1 MRNSLFLLIM
11 MLLAF
16 VFVAQSQDVVET
28 ESRQMI
34 ALHEKRLKMQ
44 REFQQTGFAGQNI
57 NISYQ
62 RAYWEIDPAV
72 VYIKGEISTYFK
84 PVIDGIT
91 SISFDLSDS
100 LIVDSVLY
108 HHEKT
113 TFQWTTPNQVEIV
126 FEPPLN
132 IGITDSVT
140 VFYQGIPQHG
150 NGHGS
155 FEQGF
160 HDNYPI
166 VWTFSQP
173 YGSGDWWPCKNDLSD
188 KIDSLDIFVKTPLP
202 NHVASVGILVDSL
215 TKGDFTTWHWKHR
228 YPVAAC
234 LVGIAVTNYV
244 SFSDFVEIEGKQL
257 EVLNYVYPEE
267 LATVRNQA
275 AGVLPVIQLFSELFT
290 PYPFLNEKYGH
301 AMFGHGGGEQV
312 QTMSFMG
319 AFTHDL
325 MAHELAHS
333 WFCNDIT
340 TASWHEIWLNEG
352 FATYCNGL
360 SFEHLF
366 EGYYW
371 PIWKNNT
378 LNAIISEPDGSVYV
392 DDTTSVM
399 RVYNPRLT
407 YHKGA
412 YLVHM
417 LRWVLGDDDFF
428 QGVKNYLNDP
438 DLAFGF
444 ATTQNLKDHLEAT
457 SGMDLTGFFEDWLY
471 GEGFP
476 SYSLIC
482 NTSADGKISV
492 VINQNQSHPSVDFFE
507 MPVPVRF
514 YGDGKD
520 TTIVFDHRFS
530 GQEFLIELSF
540 VPDSLA
546 IDPEKWLIS
555 GGNNYA
561 LGTAEF
567 DEEMFKIIPNPAK
580 DFITVEFP
588 DQQNC
593 FDYLISDMAGNT
605 VLSGKIELNTS
616 VCRISIRELPE
627 GIYLFRIKTKTLEA
641 ISKIMISR

>member
-1 MRNSLFLLIM
+1 M

-16 VFVAQSQDVVET
+16 VFVAKSQDIVET

-34 ALHEKRLKMQ
+34 SLHEKRLKMQ
-44 REFQQTGFAGQNI
+44 RDIQQAGFAGQNI
-57 NISYQ
+57 NIIYQ

-72 VYIKGEISTYFK
+72 VYIKGEITSYFK
-84 PVIDGIT
+84 PVVEGII

-108 HHEKT
+108 HHQKAT
-113 TFQWTTPNQVEIV
+113 IQRLVANQFEIN
-126 FEPPLN
+126 FEAPLN
-132 IGITDSVT
+132 IGIADSVT
-140 VFYQGIPQHG
+140 VFYHGIPQYG
-150 NGHGS
+150 IGHGS

-202 NHVASVGILVDSL
+202 NRVASVGLLVDSL
-215 TKGDFTTWHWKHR
+215 SNGNFTTWHWKHR

-234 LVGIAVTNYV
+234 LVGVAVTNYV
-244 SFSDFVEIEGKQL
+244 SFSDFIQIDGKQL

-319 AFTHDL
+319 GFTHDL

-392 DDTTSVM
+392 DDTTLVS

-407 YHKGA
+407 YHKAA

-428 QGVKNYLNDP
+428 QSIKNYLNDP

-444 ATTQNLKDHLEAT
+444 ATTQNLKAHLEAT
-457 SGMDLTGFFEDWLY
+457 SGKDLTGFFEDWLY

-476 SYSLIC
+476 TYSLVCKTREDEKLSLI
-482 NTSADGKISV
+482 
-492 VINQNQSHPSVDFFE
+492 INQTQSHTSVDFFE

-514 YGDGKD
+514 YGNGKD

-530 GQEFLIELSF
+530 GQEFLIELGF

-546 IDPEKWLIS
+546 VDPEKWLVS
-555 GGNNYA
+555 GGNNYT
-561 LGTAEF
+561 LGISENVVRS
-567 DEEMFKIIPNPAK
+567 FKILPNPAK
-580 DFITVEFP
+580 DFVVIEFQIPHSFSGYQITDLQGTMLLSAQMDASSEFCTI
-588 DQQNC
+588 DVSKLQK
-593 FDYLISDMAGNT
+593 G
-605 VLSGKIELNTS
+605 V
-616 VCRISIRELPE
+616 
-627 GIYLFRIKTKTLEA
+627 YLFTFSSALLKTTVKVVIL
-641 ISKIMISR
+641 

>member
-1 MRNSLFLLIM
+1 MRNSLFLLIIL
-11 MLLAF
+11 LLAF
-16 VFVAQSQDVVET
+16 TFAAKSQDVVET

-34 ALHEKRLKMQ
+34 ALQKKRLKMMQ
-44 REFQQTGFAGQNI
+44 EISETGFAGQNI
-57 NISYQ
+57 NIIYQ
-62 RAYWEIDPAV
+62 RAFWEIDPAV
-72 VYIKGEISTYFK
+72 VYIKGAITIHFK
-84 PVIDGIT
+84 PVIDGVT

-100 LIVDSVLY
+100 LTVDSVFYLNQ
-108 HHEKT
+108 KI
-113 TFQWTTPNQVEIV
+113 TFQRLIPNQIEIV
-126 FEPPLN
+126 FDATLPF
-132 IGITDSVT
+132 GITDSVT
-140 VFYQGIPQHG
+140 VFYQGIPQYG

-160 HDNYPI
+160 HDDYPI

-202 NHVASVGILVDSL
+202 NRVASVGILVDSIPD
-215 TKGDFTTWHWKHR
+215 GNFTTYHWKHR

-244 SFSDFVEIEGKQL
+244 SFSDFVEIDGKQL

-267 LATVRNQA
+267 LATVQNQA
-275 AGVLPVIQLFSELFT
+275 AGVLPVMQLFSELFT

-319 AFTHDL
+319 GFTHDL

-378 LNAIISEPDGSVYV
+378 LNAIISEPGGSVYV
-392 DDTTSVM
+392 DDTTLVS

-417 LRWVLGDDDFF
+417 LRWVLGDTDFF
-428 QGVKNYLNDP
+428 QGIKDYLNDP
-438 DLAFGF
+438 DLAYGF

-457 SGMDLTGFFEDWLY
+457 SGKDLTGFFEDWLY

-476 SYSLIC
+476 TYSLVC
-482 NTSADGKISV
+482 KTREDEKLSV
-492 VINQNQSHPSVDFFE
+492 IINQTQSHPSVDFFE

-514 YGDGKD
+514 YGSEND
-520 TTIVFDHRFS
+520 TTIVFNSQFS
-530 GQEFLIELSF
+530 GQEFLVELGF

-546 IDPEKWLIS
+546 IDPELWLVS
-555 GGNNYA
+555 GENSYT
-561 LGTAEF
+561 LGMNENDAMT
-567 DEEMFKIIPNPAK
+567 FKILPNPAT
-580 DFITVEFP
+580 DFVFVEFKIP
-588 DQQNC
+588 HSFSSYQITDLQGTM
-593 FDYLISDMAGNT
+593 L
-605 VLSGKIELNTS
+605 LSGQMEAGSDICTIDVSTLQRG
-616 VCRISIRELPE
+616 V
-627 GIYLFRIKTKTLEA
+627 YLFTFSSANQRATVKVV
-641 ISKIMISR
+641 IS

>member
-1 MRNSLFLLIM
+1 MKNSFFLLMIM
-11 MLLAF
+11 FLIFANTAM
-16 VFVAQSQDVVET
+16 SQEAVET
-28 ESRQMI
+28 ESSQMI
-34 ALHEKRLKMQ
+34 ALQEKRLKMQ

-57 NISYQ
+57 NIIYQ
-62 RAYWEIDPAV
+62 QAYWEIDPAV
-72 VYIKGEISTYFK
+72 VYIKGEITSYFK
-84 PVIDGIT
+84 PVVDGIT

-108 HHEKT
+108 HHQNA
-113 TFQWTTPNQVEIV
+113 TFQRLVANQFEIV
-126 FEPPLN
+126 FETPLS
-132 IGITDSVT
+132 IGITDSVK
-140 VFYQGIPQHG
+140 VFYHGIPQYG
-150 NGHGS
+150 IGHGS

-166 VWTFSQP
+166 IWTFSQP

-202 NHVASVGILVDSL
+202 NRVASVGVLIDSL
-215 TKGDFTTWHWKHR
+215 PEGDFTTYHWKHR

-234 LVGIAVTNYV
+234 LVGVAVTNYV
-244 SFSDFVEIEGKQL
+244 SFSDFIQIDGKQL

-275 AGVLPVIQLFSELFT
+275 AGILPVIQLFSELFI

-340 TASWHEIWLNEG
+340 TTSWHEIWLNEG

-392 DDTTSVM
+392 DDTTLVS

-417 LRWVLGDDDFF
+417 LRWVLGDEDFF
-428 QGVKNYLNDP
+428 QSIKNYLNDT

-444 ATTQNLKDHLEAT
+444 ATSQNLKDHLEAT
-457 SGMDLTGFFEDWLY
+457 SGKDLTGFFEDWLY
-471 GEGFP
+471 GEGYP
-476 SYSLIC
+476 TYSLVC
-482 NTSADGKISV
+482 QTREDERLC
-492 VINQNQSHPSVDFFE
+492 VILNQTQSHSSVDFFE

-514 YGDGKD
+514 YGDEKD
-520 TTIVFDHRFS
+520 TTIVFDHNFS
-530 GQEFLIELSF
+530 GEEFLIELGF
-540 VPDSLA
+540 MPDSLA

-555 GGNNYA
+555 GGNSYT
-561 LGTAEF
+561 LGINEN
-567 DEEMFKIIPNPAK
+567 DIKSFKILPNPAN
-580 DFITVEFP
+580 DFVTIEFQMP
-588 DQQNC
+588 HSFSGYQIN
-593 FDYLISDMAGNT
+593 DMNGKML
-605 VLSGKIELNTS
+605 LSGTIEAGS
-616 VCRISIRELPE
+616 EICRIDISALPE
-627 GIYLFRIKTKTLEA
+627 GIYLFSFESDSLKTSGKV
-641 ISKIMISR
+641 MISR

>member
-1 MRNSLFLLIM
+1 MKNSFFLLMIM
-11 MLLAF
+11 FLIFANTAM
-16 VFVAQSQDVVET
+16 SQEAVET
-28 ESRQMI
+28 ESSQMI
-34 ALHEKRLKMQ
+34 ALQEKRLKMQ

-57 NISYQ
+57 NIIYQ
-62 RAYWEIDPAV
+62 QAYWEIDPAV
-72 VYIKGEISTYFK
+72 VYIKGEITSYFK
-84 PVIDGIT
+84 PVVDGIT
-91 SISFDLSDS
+91 LISFDLSDS

-108 HHEKT
+108 HHQNA
-113 TFQWTTPNQVEIV
+113 TFQRLVANQFEIV
-126 FEPPLN
+126 FETPLS
-132 IGITDSVT
+132 IGITDSLK
-140 VFYQGIPQHG
+140 VFYHGIPQYG
-150 NGHGS
+150 IGHGS

-202 NHVASVGILVDSL
+202 NRVASVGVLIDSL
-215 TKGDFTTWHWKHR
+215 PEGDFTTYHWKHR

-234 LVGIAVTNYV
+234 LVGVAVTNYV
-244 SFSDFVEIEGKQL
+244 SFSDFIQIDGKQL

-267 LATVRNQA
+267 LATVRNQV
-275 AGVLPVIQLFSELFT
+275 AGILPVIQLFSELFI

-340 TASWHEIWLNEG
+340 TTSWHEIWLNEG

-392 DDTTSVM
+392 DDTTLVS

-417 LRWVLGDDDFF
+417 LRWVLGDEDFF
-428 QGVKNYLNDP
+428 QSIKNYLNDT
-438 DLAFGF
+438 DLAYGF
-444 ATTQNLKDHLEAT
+444 ATSQNLKDHLEAT
-457 SGMDLTGFFEDWLY
+457 SGKDLTGFFEDWLY
-471 GEGFP
+471 GEGYP
-476 SYSLIC
+476 TYSLVC
-482 NTSADGKISV
+482 KTREDERLC
-492 VINQNQSHPSVDFFE
+492 VILNQTQSHSSVDFFE

-514 YGDGKD
+514 YGDEKD

-530 GQEFLIELSF
+530 GEEFLIELGF
-540 VPDSLA
+540 MPDSLA
-546 IDPEKWLIS
+546 IDPKKWLIS
-555 GGNNYA
+555 GGNSYT
-561 LGTAEF
+561 LGINEN
-567 DEEMFKIIPNPAK
+567 DIKSFKILPNPAN
-580 DFITVEFP
+580 DFVMIEF
-588 DQQNC
+588 QMAHLFSGYQIN
-593 FDYLISDMAGNT
+593 DMNGKML
-605 VLSGKIELNTS
+605 LSGTIEAGS
-616 VCRISIRELPE
+616 EICRIDISALPE
-627 GIYLFRIKTKTLEA
+627 GIYLFSFESDSLKTSGKV
-641 ISKIMISR
+641 MISR

>member
-1 MRNSLFLLIM
+1 MRNSLFLLIIV
-11 MLLAF
+11 LLTFTFA
-16 VFVAQSQDVVET
+16 AKSQDVVET
-28 ESRQMI
+28 ESRQVI
-34 ALHEKRLKMQ
+34 ALQEKRIKMMQ
-44 REFQQTGFAGQNI
+44 EISEAGFAGQNI
-57 NISYQ
+57 NIIYQ
-62 RAYWEIDPAV
+62 RAFWEIDPAV
-72 VYIKGEISTYFK
+72 VYIKGAITTHFK
-84 PVIDGIT
+84 PVVEEIT

-100 LIVDSVLY
+100 LIVDSVFY
-108 HHEKT
+108 HHEKA
-113 TFQWTTPNQVEIV
+113 TFQRSTPNQVEIV
-126 FEPPLN
+126 FETPLN

-140 VFYQGIPQHG
+140 VFYQGIPQYG

-202 NHVASVGILVDSL
+202 NRVASVGLLVDSIPD
-215 TKGDFTTWHWKHR
+215 GNFTTYHWKHR

-244 SFSDFVEIEGKQL
+244 SFSDFIQIEGRRL

-275 AGVLPVIQLFSELFT
+275 AGVLPVMQLFSELFT

-319 AFTHDL
+319 GFTHDL

-378 LNAIISEPDGSVYV
+378 LNAIISEPGGSVYV
-392 DDTTSVM
+392 DDTTLVS

-417 LRWVLGDDDFF
+417 LRWDLGDTDFF
-428 QGVKNYLNDP
+428 QGIKDYLNDP
-438 DLAFGF
+438 DLAYGF

-457 SGMDLTGFFEDWLY
+457 SGKDLTGFFEDWLY

-476 SYSLIC
+476 TYSLVC
-482 NTSADGKISV
+482 KTREDEKLSV
-492 VINQNQSHPSVDFFE
+492 IINQTQSHPSVDFFE

-514 YGDGKD
+514 YGLESD
-520 TTIVFDHRFS
+520 TTIVFNHEFS

-555 GGNNYA
+555 GDNIYTFGMNEND
-561 LGTAEF
+561 GMT
-567 DEEMFKIIPNPAK
+567 FKILPNPAT
-580 DFITVEFP
+580 DFVFVQFKIPHSFSSYQIT
-588 DQQNC
+588 DLQGTM
-593 FDYLISDMAGNT
+593 L
-605 VLSGKIELNTS
+605 LSGQMEAGSDICTIDVSTLQRG
-616 VCRISIRELPE
+616 V
-627 GIYLFRIKTKTLEA
+627 YLFTFSSANQRATVKVV
-641 ISKIMISR
+641 IS